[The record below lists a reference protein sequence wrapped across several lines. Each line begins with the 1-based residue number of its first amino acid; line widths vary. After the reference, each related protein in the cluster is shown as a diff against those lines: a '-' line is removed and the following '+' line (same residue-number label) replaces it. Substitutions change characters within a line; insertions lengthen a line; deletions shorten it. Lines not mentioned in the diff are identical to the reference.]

1 MHRSFIAI
9 LSLSLF
15 TVAGLACDPAPTSP
29 SMSRGQEL
37 ATELLERNPDLAV
50 LSLDDERIVATDDD
64 ECVSIDDAQYC
75 VAGSGTDEPAPT
87 SLTTPEPDP
96 EQLGSTCVIV
106 DSYLYCDF
114 GYGGGGGGGGGCDPV
129 DCGPCRPR
137 ATSTTGFAEWCGCLG
152 WVECYPDD
160 AP

>member
-1 MHRSFIAI
+1 MHRSSLVI

-15 TVAGLACDPAPTSP
+15 TLAGIACDPATTSP

-64 ECVSIDDAQYC
+64 GECVAIDDARYC
-75 VAGSGTDEPAPT
+75 VADSGSDEPAPAG
-87 SLTTPEPDP
+87 LTTPEPDP
-96 EQLGSTCVIV
+96 EELGATCVII
-106 DSYLYCDF
+106 DYYLYCDV
-114 GYGGGGGGGGGCDPV
+114 GYGGGGGGGCDPV

-137 ATSTTGFAEWCGCLG
+137 ATSTTGYAEWCGCLG
-152 WVECYPDD
+152 WVECYPED

>member
-1 MHRSFIAI
+1 MHCSNLVI

-15 TVAGLACDPAPTSP
+15 TLAGIACDAAPTDST
-29 SMSRGQEL
+29 MSRGQEL

-50 LSLDDERIVATDDD
+50 LSLDDERIVAADD
-64 ECVSIDDAQYC
+64 EGECVDIDAATYC
-75 VAGSGTDEPAPT
+75 VAGRGSDASAPFDL
-87 SLTTPEPDP
+87 SAREPDP
-96 EQLGSTCVIV
+96 EELGATCVII
-106 DSYLYCDF
+106 DYYLYCDV
-114 GYGGGGGGGGGCDPV
+114 GYGGGGGGGCEPV

-137 ATSTTGFAEWCGCLG
+137 ATSSTGYAEWCGCLG